1 MFPSRHTFFFWNQRS
16 FPNLPDSTVLNILN
30 FHLQTFT
37 PCSEFLTHWHA
48 NWKAIHVRNTNG
60 VIWPVYASLVF
71 WCLSTLS
78 TLHEAGSK
86 YYHCVLGYVH
96 FESNL
101 RVIHDSLLV
110 WRSTYFICR
119 LYGPKNKHSFL
130 MDTHFF
136 QFSLFLIRA
145 SIPLPPPRQTQPSL
159 FSSSLFLILSFD
171 LFLFKQHHFD
181 QFILYFPSV

>member
-145 SIPLPPPRQTQPSL
+145 SIPLTPPPPRLSHPCSL
-159 FSSSLFLILSFD
+159 
-171 LFLFKQHHFD
+171 QV
-181 QFILYFPSV
+181 YF